1 MCSNVVFWFIRQI
14 CRFKI
19 LTPATTFLQRNSSQK
34 DWSKLDLIAS
44 VRRSKE
50 EYLRKLNLARVVQ
63 KSAETKQKQ
72 NEKWND
78 LNTNTENIVIH
89 NNHKNKDYVS
99 HVITK
104 ARLTFDV
111 NSFLKFYCRRGKSP
125 FPPLSWLLQEY
136 SSLAERM
143 TGLTGKSPSQF
154 MRLPGDAPP
163 QFGEILSHV
172 SARKV
177 PGVVRL

>member
-1 MCSNVVFWFIRQI
+1 M
-14 CRFKI
+14 
-19 LTPATTFLQRNSSQK
+19 
-34 DWSKLDLIAS
+34 IAS

-72 NEKWND
+72 NEKWNY

-104 ARLTFDV
+104 ARVTFDG
-111 NSFLKFYCRRGKSP
+111 NSF
-125 FPPLSWLLQEY
+125 
-136 SSLAERM
+136 
-143 TGLTGKSPSQF
+143 
-154 MRLPGDAPP
+154 
-163 QFGEILSHV
+163 
-172 SARKV
+172 
-177 PGVVRL
+177 